1 MLNPK
6 IGTPL
11 ALAILVALAG
21 CAKKEPA
28 ADAAKAP
35 EAPAAAAQMPADHPT
50 ATPSADVDLTGITK
64 ADGGK
69 TVAEV
74 FAEKDALAGQPVT
87 VRGKAVKVNAGIMGT
102 NWVHVRDGSGA
113 DGTNDLTVTHR
124 RHRPERRRH
133 GARDRHRRAE
143 QGLRHGLLVRR
154 HRRGRHGDDRG
165 RQRDVT
171 GVRPVAG
178 DPGHPTA
185 KKKAGQMP
193 GLFN

>member
-11 ALAILVALAG
+11 ALAVLVALAG

-35 EAPAAAAQMPADHPT
+35 EAVAATQPQMPAEHPAAAPAPE
-50 ATPSADVDLTGITK
+50 VDLTGIAK

-113 DGTNDLTVTHR
+113 DGTNDLTVTTAATV
-124 RHRPERRRH
+124 PN
-133 GARDRHRRAE
+133 
-143 QGLRHGLLVRR
+143 V
-154 HRRGRHGDDRG
+154 GDTVL
-165 RQRDVT
+165 VT
-171 GVRPVAG
+171 GTVGLNKDFGMGYSYDVIVEDATVTIEVANE
-178 DPGHPTA
+178 
-185 KKKAGQMP
+185 M
-193 GLFN
+193 